1 MKGFLDAIAPQ
12 SVTISLAG
20 VPLTVERARL
30 GLHLFLAREAE
41 RSVGALSNG
50 DADIAATHMGQ
61 YIRLACGDHLG
72 ATTSAEMIA
81 AFVEL
86 AVLNMPLFSLAFM
99 EATIDKSPTP
109 AYDYPDRGY
118 ALWVHRLASRYG
130 WTREEIFDLCPEE
143 FMCYLQE
150 ILVSEYDEE
159 DRLRVLSEMAYHYDK
174 ATKKMN
180 FRPLPRPAWMSGR
193 KERQKMRIHYAYLPM
208 ADEIIDLSKLKP
220 HRAGGDA

>member
-1 MKGFLDAIAPQ
+1 MKGFLDAIAPR
-12 SVTISLAG
+12 SVTIILAG
-20 VPLTVERARL
+20 VPLDVERARL

-41 RSVGALSNG
+41 QALGALGNG
-50 DADIAATHMGQ
+50 DTGIAATHMGQ
-61 YIRLACGDHLG
+61 YIRLACGDHLCV
-72 ATTSAEMIA
+72 TSAEMIA

-86 AVLNMPLFSLAFM
+86 AVINMPMFSLAFM
-99 EATIDKSPTP
+99 EAAIEKSPAP

-130 WTREEIFDLCPEE
+130 WTREEIFDLWPEE

-159 DRLRVLSEMAYHYDK
+159 DRLRILSEMAYHYDK

-208 ADEIIDLSKLKP
+208 ADEIIDLSKLRP
-220 HRAGGDA
+220 RREGGDA

>member
-12 SVTISLAG
+12 SVTITLAG
-20 VPLTVERARL
+20 APLTVERARL

-41 RSVGALSNG
+41 RAFGALGGGNTVM
-50 DADIAATHMGQ
+50 AAAHIGQ
-61 YIRLACGDHLG
+61 YIRLACGDHPG
-72 ATTSAEMIA
+72 ASGTEMIA
-81 AFVEL
+81 AFL
-86 AVLNMPLFSLAFM
+86 ALAELNMPLFSLAFM
-99 EATIDKSPTP
+99 EATFDKSSPL

-130 WTREEIFDLCPEE
+130 WTREEIFDLWPEE
-143 FMCYLQE
+143 FTCYLQE

-174 ATKKMN
+174 ATKTMN
-180 FRPLPRPAWMSGR
+180 FRPLPRPAWMSGQ
-193 KERQKMRIHYAYLPM
+193 KERKTFRIHRAYLPM

-220 HRAGGDA
+220 HRPGGDA